1 MNDALII
8 IKRLNEWAKKNQVPI
23 IGELNKIECKLSEFY
38 RKSVADQIKKPTI
51 KKKPIKG
58 KLKNV
63 SVTHSDVKFTEQI
76 NFKVKKIVIPV
87 KGTCHFCTLK
97 GISQDV
103 YKLSNNKEVIVCAR
117 CVKKQRK
124 QSQIKNKVLYVDA
137 MERVV
142 SGSYGSGKKSR

>member
-23 IGELNKIECKLSEFY
+23 IDELNKIECKLSEFY

-103 YKLSNNKEVIVCAR
+103 YKLSNNKEVIVCAK
-117 CVKKQRK
+117 CAKKQRK

>member
-76 NFKVKKIVIPV
+76 NFKVKK
-87 KGTCHFCTLK
+87 L
-97 GISQDV
+97 
-103 YKLSNNKEVIVCAR
+103 
-117 CVKKQRK
+117 
-124 QSQIKNKVLYVDA
+124 
-137 MERVV
+137 
-142 SGSYGSGKKSR
+142 

>member
-51 KKKPIKG
+51 KKKPKKE
-58 KLKNV
+58 KLNNV

-76 NFKVKKIVIPV
+76 NFNVKKIVIPV

-103 YKLSNNKEVIVCAR
+103 YKLSNNKEVIVCAK